1 MPPER
6 KSIMDI
12 GKKLVMIQLIKVWPL
27 CRKGR
32 FAFLIGMLLLPL
44 VGFAQGN
51 LLVTPRRV
59 VFEGNKQRE
68 EIVLVNTDRDTATYS
83 ISFLQYRMTDDG
95 AFEEITEPPAGQFL
109 ADPYLRYFPRSV
121 KLAPNESQVIRM
133 QVRRL
138 PDMAEGEYRS
148 HLYFRSVPSEKP
160 LGEEDVLP
168 DSTSI
173 GVRLT
178 PIYGVSIPVII
189 RIGNL
194 DSKVTINDLTV
205 EQEENQPPVVKMTL
219 NREGNQSVYGDLS
232 IDYIAPDG
240 ETINVGIVRGLAVY
254 TPNTLRR
261 FSMPLNVPDGVDFS
275 AGKLLIRY
283 SSSNEA
289 KPVMYAEK
297 EFVLT
302 TTFVEE

>member
-1 MPPER
+1 
-6 KSIMDI
+6 
-12 GKKLVMIQLIKVWPL
+12 MIQRIKVWAL
-27 CRKGR
+27 FRKCS
-32 FAFLIGMLLLPL
+32 FAFLIGMILLPL
-44 VGFAQGN
+44 AGLAQGN

-59 VFEGNKQRE
+59 VFEGNHQRE
-68 EIVLVNTDRDTATYS
+68 EIVVVNTGQDTAAYV
-83 ISFLQYRMTDDG
+83 ISFLQYWMTEDG
-95 AFEEITEPPAGQFL
+95 SFEEITEPRPGQLF

-121 KLAPNESQVIRM
+121 KLAPDESQVIRM

-138 PDMAEGEYRS
+138 PGMAEGEYRS
-148 HLYFRSVPSEKP
+148 HLYFRAVPGEKP

-194 DSKVTINDLTV
+194 YSKVTINDLAV
-205 EQEENQPPVVKMTL
+205 EQVENQPPVVKMTL

-240 ETINVGIVRGLAVY
+240 KTINVDIVRGLAVY

-261 FSMPLNVPDGVDFS
+261 FSMPLDLPEGVDFS

-297 EFVLT
+297 EFV
-302 TTFVEE
+302 FN

>member
-1 MPPER
+1 
-6 KSIMDI
+6 
-12 GKKLVMIQLIKVWPL
+12 MIQLIKVWAL
-27 CRKGR
+27 CMKCR

-44 VGFAQGN
+44 AGLAQGD

-59 VFEGNKQRE
+59 VFEGNYQRE
-68 EIVLVNTDRDTATYS
+68 EIVVVNIGRDTATYA
-83 ISFLQYRMTDDG
+83 ISFLQYWMTEDG
-95 AFEEITEPPAGQFL
+95 AFEEITEPRPGQLF

-121 KLAPNESQVIRM
+121 TLAPDESQVIRM

-138 PDMAEGEYRS
+138 PGMAEGEYRS
-148 HLYFRSVPSEKP
+148 HLYFRAEPDEKP
-160 LGEEDVLP
+160 LGEDVVLP

-194 DSKVTINDLTV
+194 HSKVTISDLTV
-205 EQEENQPPVVKMTL
+205 EQEENQSPVVKMTL
-219 NREGNQSVYGDLS
+219 NREGNRSVYGDLS
-232 IDYIAPDG
+232 IVYIAPDG

-261 FSMPLNVPDGVDFS
+261 FSMPLKVPEGVHFS
-275 AGKLLIRY
+275 AGKLLVRY
-283 SSSNEA
+283 SSSNET
-289 KPVMYAEK
+289 KPEIYAEK
-297 EFVLT
+297 EFV
-302 TTFVEE
+302 FP

>member
-1 MPPER
+1 
-6 KSIMDI
+6 MDI
-12 GKKLVMIQLIKVWPL
+12 GKKLIMIQLIKVWPL
-27 CRKGR
+27 CRKCR

-44 VGFAQGN
+44 VGLAQGN

-59 VFEGNKQRE
+59 VFEGNNQRV
-68 EIVLVNTDRDTATYS
+68 EIVLVNTDRDTAAYT

-95 AFEEITEPPAGQFL
+95 AFEEITEPSAGQLF

-121 KLAPNESQVIRM
+121 KLAPDESQVLRM

-148 HLYFRSVPSEKP
+148 HLYFRAVPSEKP
-160 LGEEDVLP
+160 LGGENMLP

-194 DSKVTINDLTV
+194 YSKVTISDLAV
-205 EQEENQPPVVKMTL
+205 EREENQPPVVKMTL

-240 ETINVGIVRGLAVY
+240 ETINVGIVSGLAVY

-261 FSMPLNVPDGVDFS
+261 FSMPLNVPEGVDFS
-275 AGKLLIRY
+275 AGKLRVRY

-289 KPVMYAEK
+289 KPEIYAEK
-297 EFVLT
+297 EFV
-302 TTFVEE
+302 FP